1 MSNGADVRT
10 MLPARCVGVISP
22 TLRPLTA
29 PLRTALLRTA
39 LLRTALL
46 LTALTLPAATAT
58 AQPAGPPP
66 GGLPGAASAGATPPD
81 TFPPLPGPAIRRIES
96 AQAISTETLGAISQ
110 VRVLSDGRVLL
121 NDGMRRRLLMFD
133 TSLTQV
139 TVLLDSIAEV
149 QNAYGSRSGRLIPY
163 IGDSSIFFDP
173 ATLAMLIL
181 DERGRITR
189 VRAVPYAQHSGQ
201 FSSSAPLW
209 GTPAF
214 DNRGRFV
221 YRIAATAAPTP
232 RPPAGVP
239 WIPTPA
245 DSAFVVGVHLD
256 SRVIDTLGVLRIPK
270 VVYSIRM
277 EPEGYYGINSVP
289 NPLPLLDEWAVMADG
304 SVAFVRGVDYRVEF
318 RASDGSVTSG
328 EKLPYPWMRM
338 DDDAKTRFA
347 DSAKLVQIKMAKD
360 QFATSMISWSNVLN
374 KPYPPSF
381 EIHEGYVVPP
391 GMPADWILPKGV
403 AFPPGYIPACPPG
416 VTPTVTPG
424 MMSMGPGGGITV
436 IGGPPPAPATGG
448 AAGAATP
455 PACTQSYFQEMF
467 GSGYTPPAPIYRAPT
482 LVRPADIPDY
492 KPPISYG
499 ATRADADGNL
509 WVRANPMRPM
519 PGGLVYDVI
528 NRDGRMMDRIQ
539 LPMGYQLVGFGPG
552 RVVFLSNRDAKGL
565 HLSRVR
571 LKAID

>member
-1 MSNGADVRT
+1 MRF
-10 MLPARCVGVISP
+10 
-22 TLRPLTA
+22 
-29 PLRTALLRTA
+29 ALA
-39 LLRTALL
+39 ALL
-46 LTALTLPAATAT
+46 LPTTMTAQSTGAPPRAPAPPVAAPGSPAARIA
-58 AQPAGPPP
+58 
-66 GGLPGAASAGATPPD
+66 PPD

-96 AQAISTETLGAISQ
+96 AQSISTETLGAISQ

-121 NDGMRRRLLMFD
+121 NDGTRRRLLMFD
-133 TSLTQV
+133 TTLTQV

-149 QNAYGSRSGRLIPY
+149 ENAYGSRPGKLIQY
-163 IGDSSIFFDP
+163 VGDSSLFFDP

-181 DERGRITR
+181 DEQGRITR

-201 FSSSAPLW
+201 FTSTAPLW

-214 DNRGRFV
+214 DSKRRFV
-221 YRIAATAAPTP
+221 YRIAATPAPTP
-232 RPPAGVP
+232 RPPSGMP

-270 VVYSIRM
+270 VVYSVRM

-318 RASDGSVTSG
+318 RAPDGTITNG
-328 EKLPYPWMRM
+328 EKLPYPWMRL
-338 DDDAKTRFA
+338 DDDAKVRFA

-381 EIHEGYVVPP
+381 EIHEGYVAPP

-403 AFPPGYIPACPPG
+403 TFPPNYVPACPPG
-416 VTPTVTPG
+416 VTPTVTQG
-424 MMSMGPGGGITV
+424 MMSMGPGGAMTIV
-436 IGGPPPAPATGG
+436 GGPPAAP
-448 AAGAATP
+448 AGAAPAGGGPAT
-455 PACTQSYFQEMF
+455 PACMESFFSQMF
-467 GSGYTPPAPIYRAPT
+467 GGGYTPPAPIYRAPT

-509 WVRANPMRPM
+509 WVRGNPMRPM
-519 PGGLVYDVI
+519 PGGFVYDVI
-528 NRDGRMMDRIQ
+528 NRDGKMIDRIQ
-539 LPMGYQLVGFGPG
+539 LPMGYQLVGFGSG
-552 RVVFLSNRDAKGL
+552 QVVFLSNRDAKGL

-571 LKAID
+571 LKPVE